1 MKVALSTIGGTFSRP
16 WPVLGGTQKKG
27 RQSREEDS
35 PAVLAPLLPSLVWE
49 SRWREET
56 LFFGFRAAA
65 GCVGR
70 AALLASHSRGD
81 AWAFPGGGL
90 GWRRLLAAACPEQA
104 S

>member
-56 LFFGFRAAA
+56 LFSDS
-65 GCVGR
+65 GR
-70 AALLASHSRGD
+70 QPAALGVPPSLASHSRGD
-81 AWAFPGGGL
+81 AWAFPGGL

>member
-49 SRWREET
+49 SRWRKET
-56 LFFGFRAAA
+56 LFSDS
-65 GCVGR
+65 GR
-70 AALLASHSRGD
+70 QPAALGVPPSWRPIPGGMPGHSR
-81 AWAFPGGGL
+81 GGL